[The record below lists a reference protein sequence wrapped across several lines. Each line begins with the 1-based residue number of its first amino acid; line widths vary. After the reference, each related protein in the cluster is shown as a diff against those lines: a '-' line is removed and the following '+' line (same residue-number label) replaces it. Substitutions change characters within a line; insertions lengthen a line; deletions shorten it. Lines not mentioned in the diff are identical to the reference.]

1 MKKQQHAKDTYI
13 VTVGAS
19 AGGLEAIHAFFDN
32 MPENSHLCFVVIQH
46 LSSDFKSLLVEL
58 LAKHTYMQVK
68 EATQDMAVE
77 RDCVYVIPN
86 NKMMTIAEGRLQLA
100 GKTGKKEPNTAID
113 IFLHSLAKDKGPLG
127 IAVILSGTG
136 TDGTKGAL
144 AVKEAGG
151 IVFVQDPATARF
163 NGMPNSVISSGVAD
177 YTLPPEQMPE
187 EIHNYISDLPAY
199 VFSAAKIEDDL
210 LKEVYAL
217 VYKHCGH
224 DFQFYKPPTL
234 IRRLVRRMTLGEFKD
249 LKTYV
254 EYLQTHPGE
263 CKQLYKDFLIH
274 VTGFFRDP
282 AAFDALYN
290 DVFPTIFRTKADH
303 EMVKVW
309 VAACSTGEEAY
320 SIAMLLDKYLHKNGR
335 SPDVKIFATDVDK
348 DAVETAGRG
357 VYTAEQVRDIPQ
369 GVLTKYFVQDGN
381 RYTVISR
388 IRKQIVFARHNILR
402 DPPFIRNDLVTCR
415 NMLIYM
421 GIPLQRKV
429 LSFLHFGLFTG
440 GYLMLGSSENVDG
453 IRAGLEDVNTKWKI
467 YRKNTALKGYHQENA
482 PDLTQ
487 ATLTKLPTTAPQPAT
502 GNSRAAQD
510 LLDDFK
516 TALVE
521 DAGFAGL
528 YIDRNYELRE
538 AVGNFNHYLSLPGK
552 KLQLNLLKMVGP
564 DLSVAL
570 NTAIR
575 KAWKEQQKISLPR
588 VKIRREDGEQLVSI
602 LVDPLSGRT
611 NGNNYTFILL
621 GEGREVMNGHN
632 TGTIDFSDVT
642 HSESSRQLLVLETE
656 LNETRE
662 NLKTVMES
670 YEAANEELQSSNE
683 ELLSA
688 NEELQSS
695 NEELQSLNEELHT
708 LNTEHQLKIRELVEL
723 NDDLNNY
730 FLSTNI
736 GQLFLDANM
745 NIRKFNPAAVHLINL
760 IESDIGRPVSHISTN
775 IKDDHL
781 IHDAQEVQHNG
792 GVVEKEITLQNG
804 EVTLVRILPYVRQDQ
819 RTDGVVITFVDISPI
834 KRLDN
839 ILEGIFN
846 SSQSAILAFRAV
858 RGQDHKITDLQLI
871 TANDAA
877 TAVLRQPK
885 ADVMHQGMLQ
895 HFAHL
900 GAHGL
905 FARYVHT
912 VNTGEVLQHELPVDD
927 DGATRWY
934 SVVAVKMEDGMVAT
948 YTDITGKKENEE
960 RLRHNYN
967 ELVVARENMK
977 KLNAAL
983 ETKVIERTRELSRAE
998 EEAQNSGEEKRFIAE
1013 SMPLIVWT
1021 ITPDGLLTYI
1031 NHQFTDFT
1039 GLRLQEGSVPD
1050 WSLFVHPDDVEELET
1065 QWQYAFQ
1072 HKEDFSREL
1081 RIRDAEGHYAWFLL
1095 RANARKDEHG
1105 NVQLWVCTNIDI
1117 DEQKQA
1123 NQILETRV
1131 RERTKALQIS
1141 NDQLEQSNMELQHYA
1156 YVASHDLKEPL
1167 RKISMFSHML
1177 KDKHLQLLDARA
1189 LDYMD
1194 RIIRSSTR
1202 MMRLIDDLLAFS
1214 KISVY
1219 DYYEH
1224 TDLNKLIREI
1234 LSDLELAIVEKKA
1247 VVEFD
1252 PLPEI
1257 EAIPGQM
1264 RQVFQNLISNALKFS
1279 HPEKPPVI
1287 RITSRRVAG
1296 KNFHAPAAR
1305 NGAWCLITVTDNGI
1319 GFDEKYVEK
1328 IFTLFQRLHTKDY
1341 DGTGIGLAVARKI
1354 ITKHNGLITAQ
1365 SKEGEGARFQLL
1377 LPVRQEEKG
1386 S

>member
-1 MKKQQHAKDTYI
+1 MKKKQQAKDTYI
-13 VTVGAS
+13 VAVGAS

-32 MPENSHLCFVVIQH
+32 MPENSHLSFVVIQH
-46 LSSDFKSLLVEL
+46 LSPDFKSLLVEL

-68 EATQDMAVE
+68 EAAHDMPVE

-86 NKMMTIAEGRLQLA
+86 NKTMTIAEGRLQLA
-100 GKTGKKEPNTAID
+100 QKTGEKVPNTAVD
-113 IFLHSLAKDKGPLG
+113 IFLHSLAKDQGPLG

-163 NGMPNSVISSGVAD
+163 NGMPNSVIGSGSAD

-199 VFSAAKIEDDL
+199 VFSTAQIGDEL

-217 VYKHCGH
+217 VLKHCGH

-254 EYLQTHPGE
+254 EYLQSHPEE

-282 AAFDALYN
+282 AAFDTLYN

-320 SIAMLLDKYLHKNGR
+320 SIAILLDKYLHKNGR
-335 SPDVKIFATDVDK
+335 SPEVKIFATDVDK

-357 VYTAEQVRDIPQ
+357 VYTAEQLKNIPP
-369 GVLTKYFVQDGN
+369 GLLTKYFVQEGN
-381 RYTVISR
+381 KYTVISR

-421 GIPLQRKV
+421 GNTLQRKV
-429 LSFLHFGLFTG
+429 LSSLHFGLLTG

-453 IRAGLEDVNTKWKI
+453 IRDGLEDVNTKWKI
-467 YRKNTALKGYHQENA
+467 YRKNASLKGYHQENILG
-482 PDLTQ
+482 LTQ
-487 ATLTKLPTTAPQPAT
+487 ATLIKLPARAPQPAI

-510 LLDDFK
+510 LLDDFR

-538 AVGNFNHYLSLPGK
+538 AVGNFNRYLSLPDK

-564 DLSVAL
+564 DLSMAL

-588 VKIRREDGEQLVSI
+588 VKIRREDDEQLVSI
-602 LVDPLSGRT
+602 LVDPLPVGT

-621 GEGREVMNGHN
+621 GEGREAANGHY

-642 HSESSRQLLVLETE
+642 HAESSRQLLVLEAE
-656 LNETRE
+656 LHETRE
-662 NLKTVMES
+662 SLKTVMEG

-745 NIRKFNPAAVHLINL
+745 HIRKFNPAAVHLINL
-760 IESDIGRPVSHISTN
+760 IESDIGRPISHISTN
-775 IKDDHL
+775 IKDDQL
-781 IHDAQEVQHNG
+781 VQDAQEVLHNG
-792 GVVEKEITLQNG
+792 GTMEKEISLQNG
-804 EVTLVRILPYVRQDQ
+804 EVMLVRILPYIRQDK

-834 KRLDN
+834 RRLDN
-839 ILEGIFN
+839 ILKGIFN
-846 SSQSAILAFRAV
+846 SSQSAILAFNAL
-858 RGQDHKITDLQLI
+858 RGRDNNITDLQLI

-877 TAVLRQPK
+877 TTVLQRPK
-885 ADVMHQGMLQ
+885 ADALHQGMLQ
-895 HFAHL
+895 YFAHL

-905 FARYVHT
+905 FARYIHT
-912 VNTGEVLQHELPVDD
+912 VNTGEVLQHELPVDH
-927 DGATRWY
+927 DGATHWY
-934 SVVAVKMEDGMVAT
+934 SVVAVKMEDGLVAT
-948 YTDITGKKENEE
+948 YTDITGKKERDE

-983 ETKVIERTRELSRAE
+983 ETKVMERTRELTRAE
-998 EEAQNSGEEKRFIAE
+998 EEAQTSGEEKRFIAE

-1021 ITPDGLLTYI
+1021 LTPGGVLTYI

-1039 GLRLQEGSVPD
+1039 GLRLQEGAVPD
-1050 WSLFVHPDDVEELET
+1050 WCRFVHPDEVEDLERH
-1065 QWQYAFQ
+1065 WQYAFQ

-1081 RIRDAEGHYAWFLL
+1081 RMRNANGNYAWFLL
-1095 RANARKDEHG
+1095 RANARKDEEG

-1131 RERTKALQIS
+1131 QERTRALQIS

-1234 LSDLELAIVEKKA
+1234 RSDLELAIMEKQA

-1279 HPEKPPVI
+1279 HPGKPPVI

-1296 KNFHAPAAR
+1296 KNFHSPAAR

-1365 SKEGEGARFQLL
+1365 SKEGEGARFLLL